1 MLYENFSTN
10 LFIPQGVITIKAEME
25 DRRFFFHRQY
35 RGLRRFL
42 SGLCGRRHNL
52 AIINFLMLP
61 RGIGVRRRNSVKWV
75 PLCLKDRSAETSILL
90 VNHPARDQGSQI

>member
-1 MLYENFSTN
+1 MY
-10 LFIPQGVITIKAEME
+10 ITIKAEME

-61 RGIGVRRRNSVKWV
+61 
-75 PLCLKDRSAETSILL
+75 LLLKDRSGVTSILL
-90 VNHPARDQGSQI
+90 VSHLVLDQGNQI